1 MRRKLPI
8 IIIVGVLIV
17 ALAGG
22 ALLMRPSQTSTPS
35 TPAPNTIQTPRAANT
50 PSTPTPLPAAAATA
64 AAAVASTVAPGTHM
78 RGRSDA
84 PVLLEE
90 YADFQ
95 CPPCGFFHPILKKL
109 EGEYETQLR
118 VAFHHFPIRNIH
130 KHAAEAARAA
140 EAAGLQGKFWQMHD
154 LLFEKQKEWKDAPMA
169 RPVFLTYARTL
180 GLNLEKFS
188 QDIDSTAISNRVMND
203 EKAGSARG
211 VTGTPTVFL
220 NGREIA
226 FEEATNYNTL
236 RALIEREIAAKK

>member
-8 IIIVGVLIV
+8 IIIVGVLLV

-22 ALLMRPSQTSTPS
+22 ALLMRPSQPSTPS
-35 TPAPNTIQTPRAANT
+35 TPPANTAQTPRVANT
-50 PSTPTPLPAAAATA
+50 PATLTTGPVAA
-64 AAAVASTVAPGTHM
+64 SVAPGTHL

-95 CPPCGFFHPILKKL
+95 CPPCGFFHPILKRL
-109 EGEYETQLR
+109 EGEYATQLR
-118 VAFHHFPIRNIH
+118 VAFHHFPIRNMH

-154 LLFEKQKEWKDAPMA
+154 LLFEKQKEWKDAPTA
-169 RPVFLTYARTL
+169 RPLFLTYARTL
-180 GLNLEKFS
+180 GLNLEKFT
-188 QDIDSTAISNRVMND
+188 QDIDSTAMSNRVLND
-203 EKAGSARG
+203 ENSGVARG
-211 VTGTPTVFL
+211 VTGTPAVYL
-220 NGREIA
+220 NGRELA
-226 FEEATNYNTL
+226 FEEITNYNTL

>member
-8 IIIVGVLIV
+8 IIIIGALLA

-35 TPAPNTIQTPRAANT
+35 TPASNSTQTPPRATNPPGALT
-50 PSTPTPLPAAAATA
+50 PGPVAAR
-64 AAAVASTVAPGTHM
+64 VAMVAPGTHL

-95 CPPCGFFHPILKKL
+95 CPPCGFVHPILKRL
-109 EGEYETQLR
+109 EGEYATQLR

-130 KHAAEAARAA
+130 KHAGEAARAA

-154 LLFEKQKEWKDAPMA
+154 LLFEKQNEWKDVPTA
-169 RPVFLTYARTL
+169 RPLFLTYARTL
-180 GLNLEKFS
+180 GLNLEKFT
-188 QDIDSTAISNRVMND
+188 QDIDSTAMSNRVMND
-203 EKAGSARG
+203 ENSGSARG
-211 VTGTPTVFL
+211 VTGTPAMFL
-220 NGREIA
+220 NGRELA
-226 FEEATNYNTL
+226 FEEITNYNTL

>member
-8 IIIVGVLIV
+8 IIIGGVLLV

-22 ALLMRPSQTSTPS
+22 ALLMRPSQPSTPS
-35 TPAPNTIQTPRAANT
+35 TPPANTAQTPRVANT
-50 PSTPTPLPAAAATA
+50 PATLTTGPVAAG
-64 AAAVASTVAPGTHM
+64 VAPGTHL

-95 CPPCGFFHPILKKL
+95 CPPCGFFHPILKRL
-109 EGEYETQLR
+109 EGEYATQLR
-118 VAFHHFPIRNIH
+118 VAFHHFPIRNMH

-154 LLFEKQKEWKDAPMA
+154 LLFEKQNEWKDASTA
-169 RPVFLTYARTL
+169 RPLFLTYARTL
-180 GLNLEKFS
+180 GLNLEKFT
-188 QDIDSTAISNRVMND
+188 QDIDSTAMSNRVLND
-203 EKAGSARG
+203 ENSGVARG
-211 VTGTPTVFL
+211 VTGTPAVYL
-220 NGREIA
+220 NGRELA
-226 FEEATNYNTL
+226 FEEITNYNTL

>member
-1 MRRKLPI
+1 MTRKLPI
-8 IIIVGVLIV
+8 IIIVGALLV
-17 ALAGG
+17 ALGGG

-35 TPAPNTIQTPRAANT
+35 TPPTNTTQTPRAANT
-50 PSTPTPLPAAAATA
+50 PGTLTPRPAA
-64 AAAVASTVAPGTHM
+64 SSVAPGTHL

-118 VAFHHFPIRNIH
+118 VAFHHFPIRTMH

-154 LLFEKQKEWKDAPMA
+154 LLFEKQKEWQDAPTA
-169 RPVFLTYARTL
+169 RPLFLTYARTL
-180 GLNLEKFS
+180 GLNLEKFT
-188 QDIDSTAISNRVMND
+188 QDIDSTAISNRVLND
-203 EKAGSARG
+203 ENSASARG

-220 NGREIA
+220 NGRELA

-236 RALIEREIAAKK
+236 RALIERELAAKK